1 MKKFLARVAYWL
13 NKSQSFYSH
22 LFYIS
27 ALCGALGSCTKNN
40 SFGLEINPESQ
51 LISTFQSDT
60 FSIHTF
66 TVLSDSIRTD
76 ELNGPSPLGNYLDP
90 VFGNVNASIYTQIR
104 LEQAYDFRPS
114 HGSLD
119 SIVIDSIIMY
129 LSLNGYYG
137 DIHPQTFRVEQLTDP
152 IYTDSSYFN
161 NSTVPVSTTDLS
173 FGNTIYSNPLLP
185 GYFAGQSVNKAILSI
200 PLDPTNFALPIIN
213 QSGNPTLDG
222 NDGDDGF
229 LSWYY
234 GLKISSPSNTNGGL
248 YYIDMTDSYSRIRMY
263 YRDTTGAS
271 SDHDTLDFDFN
282 INANCAYYHHVE
294 HDYSNTAV
302 EVAINQ
308 NENNQLYIQSLGG
321 VNGQLYI
328 PGLDS
333 LRTKNIMINKAEVI
347 LPFDDYSYDE
357 YLAPL
362 NLFLSRKKENS
373 DEFLPD
379 LFEGSLGGGYNNT
392 SKNYSFNI
400 TRHVN
405 ELMADSSIQNDTI
418 SIIPSGNGI
427 SANRVVLNGMNSL
440 KRNKAKAVITY
451 TKY

>member
-137 DIHPQTFRVEQLTDP
+137 DIHPQTFRVEQLTAVS
-152 IYTDSSYFN
+152 YT
-161 NSTVPVSTTDLS
+161 
-173 FGNTIYSNPLLP
+173 
-185 GYFAGQSVNKAILSI
+185 
-200 PLDPTNFALPIIN
+200 
-213 QSGNPTLDG
+213 
-222 NDGDDGF
+222 
-229 LSWYY
+229 
-234 GLKISSPSNTNGGL
+234 
-248 YYIDMTDSYSRIRMY
+248 
-263 YRDTTGAS
+263 
-271 SDHDTLDFDFN
+271 H
-282 INANCAYYHHVE
+282 
-294 HDYSNTAV
+294 
-302 EVAINQ
+302 
-308 NENNQLYIQSLGG
+308 
-321 VNGQLYI
+321 
-328 PGLDS
+328 
-333 LRTKNIMINKAEVI
+333 LRAHET
-347 LPFDDYSYDE
+347 
-357 YLAPL
+357 
-362 NLFLSRKKENS
+362 
-373 DEFLPD
+373 
-379 LFEGSLGGGYNNT
+379 
-392 SKNYSFNI
+392 
-400 TRHVN
+400 
-405 ELMADSSIQNDTI
+405 
-418 SIIPSGNGI
+418 
-427 SANRVVLNGMNSL
+427 
-440 KRNKAKAVITY
+440 
-451 TKY
+451 